1 MFSLVLASQVRLP
14 VMGGQSLCLSFIIYL
29 FIYLRLLEVSLQG
42 MLTISGIG
50 VGSLARLF
58 LVVLTEDGES
68 ASTGLSTLYT
78 CR

>member
-14 VMGGQSLCLSFIIYL
+14 VMGGQSLCLSFIYL